1 MSRAAALLLLAA
13 LAGCSEA
20 MGADERADQPTASP
34 YFVTAIGR
42 VDSREEARNLVA
54 AADGVIARLL
64 VGRGDTI
71 RAGQPLLLVDC
82 APREASAMARR
93 AGADQ
98 ARAAATTVA
107 LGTRPEDI
115 AAAREAVRA
124 AQASRDMAADRLADA
139 RRLIDRGFVSRR
151 ELSTRE
157 QALEQAE
164 AELAQARAMAAL
176 AVNGPRPSERSEA
189 GAAARVAVGEA
200 GAAQA
205 LAAQCTLTSP
215 IDGTVLQVLRRE
227 GEFSG
232 ASQGAVLLV
241 VGDLSERMVRAE
253 IAERDAARVKPGQ
266 KVDVWIEGEPRRWR
280 GQVAQLASVMGRRTA
295 RSLDPTDR
303 FDRDTREALITFTGE
318 APPAVVG
325 LRVMVG
331 IRK

>member
-1 MSRAAALLLLAA
+1 MSRVGTLLLLGILTSCGQAI
-13 LAGCSEA
+13 
-20 MGADERADQPTASP
+20 GADDSTSRPLASP
-34 YFVTAIGR
+34 YFATAVGR
-42 VDSREEARNLVA
+42 VDSREEARQLVA
-54 AADGVIARLL
+54 SADGVIARLL
-64 VGRGDTI
+64 VTRGELV

-82 APREASAMARR
+82 APRVAGAYASR
-93 AGADQ
+93 AGAEQ

-107 LGTRPEDI
+107 LGSRPEDI
-115 AAAREAVRA
+115 AAMREAVRA
-124 AQASRDMAADRLADA
+124 AQAARDTAAGRLADA
-139 RRLIDRGFVSRR
+139 RGLIDRGFVSRR

-164 AELAQARAMAAL
+164 AELARTSAL
-176 AVNGPRPSERSEA
+176 ARRMSNGPRPSERAEA
-189 GAAARVAVGEA
+189 AAAARAAAGEA
-200 GAAQA
+200 QAAQA
-205 LAAQCTLTSP
+205 LAGQCTLTSP

-253 IAERDAARVKPGQ
+253 ISERDAAGVRPGQ
-266 KVDVWIEGEPRRWR
+266 AVDAWIEGEPKRWR
-280 GQVAQLASVMGRRTA
+280 GRIVQLASVMGRRSA

-303 FDRDTREALITFTGE
+303 FDRDSREALIEFAGE

-331 IRK
+331 VRK

>member
-1 MSRAAALLLLAA
+1 M
-13 LAGCSEA
+13 
-20 MGADERADQPTASP
+20 
-34 YFVTAIGR
+34 
-42 VDSREEARNLVA
+42 
-54 AADGVIARLL
+54 IARLL
-64 VGRGDTI
+64 VARGDSV

-82 APREASAMARR
+82 APRVAGAYARR
-93 AGADQ
+93 AGAEQ

-115 AAAREAVRA
+115 AASRELVRA
-124 AQASRDMAADRLADA
+124 AQAARATAADRLADA

-164 AELAQARAMAAL
+164 AELARATAMAAL
-176 AVNGPRPSERSEA
+176 AANGPRQSERAEA
-189 GAAARVAVGEA
+189 AAAARAAAGEA

-205 LAAQCTLTSP
+205 LAAQCTLASP

-232 ASQGAVLLV
+232 ASQGAVVLV
-241 VGDLSERMVRAE
+241 VGNLSQRMVRAE

-266 KVDVWIEGEPRRWR
+266 AVDVWIEGEPQRWR
-280 GQVAQLASVMGRRTA
+280 GRIAQLASVMGRRSA

-303 FDRDTREALITFTGE
+303 FDRDTREAIIEFDGA

-331 IRK
+331 VRK